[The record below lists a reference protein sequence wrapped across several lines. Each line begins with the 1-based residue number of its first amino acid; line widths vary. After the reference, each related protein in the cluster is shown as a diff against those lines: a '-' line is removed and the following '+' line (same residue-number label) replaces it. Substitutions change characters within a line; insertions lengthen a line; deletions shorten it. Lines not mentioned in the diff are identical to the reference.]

1 MEMVGIQKG
10 RMLEERR
17 VLEEGGRRG
26 GGKRSASISVVWQV
40 NRCSWVGRGER
51 Q

>member
-26 GGKRSASISVVWQV
+26 GGDAISLHFRGMAS
-40 NRCSWVGRGER
+40 E
-51 Q
+51 

>member
-26 GGKRSASISVVWQV
+26 GGSDQPPFPWYGK
-40 NRCSWVGRGER
+40 
-51 Q
+51 